1 MILSIDEDLIM
12 VVGEPTRDY
21 KRRLMGLEQDTLE
34 RSISLADRVIQQQ
47 QLSREEELKLK
58 GKESQWGAETMTLE
72 DIL

>member
-58 GKESQWGAETMTLE
+58 GKESQ
-72 DIL
+72 